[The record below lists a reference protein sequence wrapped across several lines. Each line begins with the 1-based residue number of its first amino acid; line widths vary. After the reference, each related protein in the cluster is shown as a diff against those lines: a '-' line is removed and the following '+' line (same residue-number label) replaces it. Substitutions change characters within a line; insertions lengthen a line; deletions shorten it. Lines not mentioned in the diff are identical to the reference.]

1 MVVEKARSHQSVD
14 WADYFYKIRQQC
26 PWSYAAWQ
34 RGQIDITKY
43 RGQIED
49 LGIYQAR
56 IYLMPLNKRR
66 LKKLAKSLDQDKD
79 EILWSH
85 PSYGPWATP
94 VACLIQQDRK
104 RLTELR
110 AEIKHGDY

>member
-1 MVVEKARSHQSVD
+1 MEEAKSHQSVD

-34 RGQIDITKY
+34 QGQIDIRKFK
-43 RGQIED
+43 GKLED
-49 LGIYQAR
+49 LGSFQAR
-56 IYLMPLNKRR
+56 IYLVSLNKRR
-66 LKKLAKSLDQDKD
+66 TKKLAQQLDHGQD

-85 PSYGPWATP
+85 PSYGPWSTP

-104 RLTELR
+104 RLQELR
-110 AEIKHGDY
+110 TRINNGDY